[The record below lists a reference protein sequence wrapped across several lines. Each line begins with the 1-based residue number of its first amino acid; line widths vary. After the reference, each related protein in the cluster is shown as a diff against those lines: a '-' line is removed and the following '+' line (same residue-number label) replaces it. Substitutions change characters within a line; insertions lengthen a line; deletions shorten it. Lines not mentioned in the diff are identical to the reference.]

1 MHRRS
6 FLTSTVPILT
16 LSGTAAQPRPARAFV
31 VRAAED
37 RQGKKLV
44 LAGRAPAHRKISARD
59 SAGALFMVEHRDMG
73 KGGPVR
79 HLHLEQDEWFYAIKG
94 EFEVEVGKELFRLSP
109 GDIVFAPRNVTH
121 TWACV
126 TDTPG
131 TILIGVYPALTI
143 ERFFE
148 RLGALAKPL
157 EGKGLEKLF
166 ADHGMKVMGPPL
178 ELRRP

>member
-1 MHRRS
+1 MDRRT
-6 FLTSTVPILT
+6 FLTATVPTLA
-16 LSGTAAQPRPARAFV
+16 LSGFAPQTSRPARAFV

-44 LAGRAPAHRKISARD
+44 LAGRAPAHRKISAED
-59 SAGALFMVEHRDMG
+59 SGGALFMVEHRDMG

-79 HLHLEQDEWFYAIKG
+79 HVHLKQDEWFYAIKG
-94 EFEVEVGKELFRLSP
+94 EFAVEVGGDVFRLGP
-109 GDIVFAPRNVTH
+109 GDVVFAPRKVTH

-126 TDTPG
+126 SDAPG

-148 RLGALAKPL
+148 RLGALPKPL
-157 EGKGLEKLF
+157 EGDALAKLF
-166 ADHGMKVMGPPL
+166 ADHGMKVVGPPL
-178 ELRRP
+178 ELR